1 MMTVTCSPIRI
12 LLLTL
17 TLAVLSSP
25 ATAASKFQCWT
36 NSDGVRECG
45 NSVPPEYSQQRV
57 ETLNDKG
64 MVVEIQGP
72 AKTKEQLEQEKRE
85 EELRKAQEA
94 REAEQQRKDMVL
106 LRTFTTER
114 DLKISYD
121 DKANAIKGIIELRH
135 SSNKILRENLEDLQK
150 KAANFERSGK
160 QIPDEMVKEMQSIK
174 RQIKNNN
181 EFIAEKQQL
190 ISELN
195 QEYEAN
201 LKRFR
206 ELKSRKNPH

>member
-1 MMTVTCSPIRI
+1 M
-12 LLLTL
+12 
-17 TLAVLSSP
+17 LAVISSP
-25 ATAASKFQCWT
+25 AIAAGKFQCWT

-85 EELRKAQEA
+85 EELRKAQED
-94 REAEQQRKDMVL
+94 REAEQRRKDMVL

-114 DLKISYD
+114 DLKISYNN
-121 DKANAIKGIIELRH
+121 KTNSINGIIELTR
-135 SSNKILRENLEDLQK
+135 SSNKNLRENLEQLQK
-150 KAANFERSGK
+150 RAANLERSGK
-160 QIPDEMVKEMQSIK
+160 PIPDKMVNEMQSVK
-174 RQIKNNN
+174 RQIKNN
-181 EFIAEKQQL
+181 EDFIAEKQQE
-190 ISELN
+190 IAELN
-195 QEYEAN
+195 KRYDAD

-206 ELKSRKNPH
+206 ELKSRKPH